1 MMLSYPARIARD
13 GDGFLVSFPDIP
25 EALTSGATR
34 EEALEMAADAL
45 TTAMDFY
52 FQDRRAVPMPSA
64 RKRGQVLID
73 LPVSVAA
80 KVLLLNEM
88 IRQGTRNVDLAR
100 RMNVRPQEV
109 NRLTD
114 LHHPTKIDTI
124 SEALRSLGKK
134 LELQIVDTPPTS
146 TPR

>member
-1 MMLSYPARIARD
+1 MFTYPARIKPD
-13 GDGFLVSFPDIP
+13 GKRFAVSFVDIP

-34 EEALEMAADAL
+34 EEALEMAVDAL

-52 FQDRRAVPMPSA
+52 FEDRRAVPPPSSP
-64 RKRGQVLID
+64 KRGHVLID
-73 LPVSVAA
+73 LPPSVAA

-88 IRQGTRNVDLAR
+88 VRQGARNVDLAR
-100 RMNVRPQEV
+100 RMNVRPQEI

-124 SEALRSLGKK
+124 GEALKSLGKK
-134 LELQIVDTPPTS
+134 LEVRLA
-146 TPR
+146 

>member
-1 MMLSYPARIARD
+1 MR
-13 GDGFLVSFPDIP
+13 
-25 EALTSGATR
+25 ATR
-34 EEALEMAADAL
+34 EEALALAADAL

-52 FQDRRAVPMPSA
+52 FEDRRRVPVPSA
-64 RKRGQVLID
+64 PKRGQVMVD
-73 LPVSVAA
+73 LPPSVAA

-88 IRQGTRNVDLAR
+88 LRQQVRPAELAR

-124 SEALRSLGKK
+124 SLAPASHREKARVEPCLTKAIRGAFAFRPHAE
-134 LELQIVDTPPTS
+134 ELVGAKG
-146 TPR
+146 